1 MLRGVVIMIGAAL
14 LETSGIAMI
23 RHGLARQWLF
33 LAAGAVTLV
42 IYGILVNQGSLDY
55 GRLMGCYIA
64 IFFVVSQ
71 VIALLF
77 FHEVPAVRTLFGGA
91 LIVAGGLAIL
101 T

>member
-14 LETSGIAMI
+14 LETTGIAMI
-23 RHGLARQWLF
+23 RDGLARQWLF

-77 FHEVPAVRTLFGGA
+77 FQEVPAARTLVGGA
-91 LIVAGGLAIL
+91 LIVAGGLTIL